1 MLKQT
6 SWVLLIPFLLAC
18 SKNKTQLKAEYKT
31 ITESVYASVN
41 LVPKNYYKVSSA
53 QGGIIDKMF
62 VSVGDTVEE
71 GMEIVKIKDDKV
83 DISQDNSRLNYEIV
97 QSKTNQTSGTIAQF
111 QKKIEIAYLQLEN
124 DSVNFKRQENL
135 WKNKIG
141 SKAEYEAKK
150 MKYDLSKNN
159 YKQLISEL
167 ELIKKELN
175 NQLKI
180 ALNNWQINL
189 SQKKDYVIKSNLS
202 GLVYDVFKKQGEWV
216 NVNEAIAI
224 IGNKDWFVVEM
235 NIDEKEISKIKTK
248 QKVIITLKAYPN
260 QIFEANI
267 SKIHPKINAQTQTFL
282 VEAEFSKAYSN
293 LYMGLSGEANIV
305 IGQTKKGLVIP
316 KNWIVNNQVYTDNG
330 WVDIKQGIGNLF
342 EVEVLKG
349 IDTNTVILPLPKK

>member
-1 MLKQT
+1 L
-6 SWVLLIPFLLAC
+6 
-18 SKNKTQLKAEYKT
+18 
-31 ITESVYASVN
+31 
-41 LVPKNYYKVSSA
+41 
-53 QGGIIDKMF
+53 D
-62 VSVGDTVEE
+62 
-71 GMEIVKIKDDKV
+71 
-83 DISQDNSRLNYEIV
+83 
-97 QSKTNQTSGTIAQF
+97 
-111 QKKIEIAYLQLEN
+111 
-124 DSVNFKRQENL
+124 
-135 WKNKIG
+135 
-141 SKAEYEAKK
+141 
-150 MKYDLSKNN
+150 
-159 YKQLISEL
+159 
-167 ELIKKELN
+167 

-189 SQKKDYVIKSNLS
+189 SQKKDYIIKSNLS

-305 IGQTKKGLVIP
+305 IGQTKKGVVIP

-330 WVDIKQGIGNLF
+330 WVDIEQGIGNLF

>member
-1 MLKQT
+1 MFKQ
-6 SWVLLIPFLLAC
+6 SVLLLFIPIWMAC
-18 SKNKTQLKAEYKT
+18 TKNKTQLKAEYKT

-53 QGGIIDKMF
+53 QSGIIDKMF

-71 GMEIVKIKDDKV
+71 EMEIVKIKDDKV

-111 QKKIEIAYLQLEN
+111 QKKIEIAHLQLEN

-167 ELIKKELN
+167 ELIKKELD

-235 NIDEKEISKIKTK
+235 NIDEKEVSKIKRG
-248 QKVIITLKAYPN
+248 QKVLITLKAYPN

-282 VEAEFSKAYSN
+282 VEAEFSKAYPN

-305 IGQTKKGLVIP
+305 IGQTKKGVVIP
-316 KNWIVNNQVYTDNG
+316 KNWIVNKQVFTDNG
-330 WVDIKQGIGNLF
+330 WVNIEQGIGNLF
-342 EVEVLKG
+342 EVEILKG
-349 IDTNTVILPLPKK
+349 IDTNTIILPLPKK